1 MSTEMLLELFP
12 TCAVGPAGVAMS
24 GLAAAGR
31 TLKAPIL
38 GSSMSDS
45 TLAATGC
52 GSGKNGS
59 ALAATRVSVG
69 VSVGWQGR
77 TPLAFS
83 CSKEALPDRTVISL
97 RGELDIAS
105 AKEFGDCIDSAIA
118 GLGTLL
124 ELDLADLSFIDTR
137 GVREIRRAL
146 SIVRG
151 RGGDM
156 AISSPSAIVYKVL
169 RLTGFTDILRVDQ
182 HSRGSVTR

>member
-1 MSTEMLLELFP
+1 MSTEMLVELFP

-24 GLAAAGR
+24 RLAAAGR

-45 TLAATGC
+45 T
-52 GSGKNGS
+52 
-59 ALAATRVSVG
+59 ATRVSVG